1 MKEIFELIK
10 NKLSS
15 LGNLLKTLIGY
26 VGWSGTYMLFWFLAN
41 IIYYFLTSEFVE
53 VRLYAIIGIQLG
65 YIFFLLFDLGKL
77 RKKDN

>member
-1 MKEIFELIK
+1 MKEVFELIK
-10 NKLSS
+10 NKLIS
-15 LGNLLKTLIGY
+15 LTNLMKMLIGY
-26 VGWSGTYMLFWFLAN
+26 VGWSGTYMLFWLLVN
-41 IIYYFLTSEFVE
+41 IIYYFFTNEFVE

>member
-10 NKLSS
+10 NKLRS
-15 LGNLLKTLIGY
+15 LADLLRALIGY
-26 VGWSGTYMLFWFLAN
+26 VGWSGTYMLFWLLVN
-41 IIYYFLTSEFVE
+41 IIYYFFTNEFVE

>member
-10 NKLSS
+10 NKLRS
-15 LGNLLKTLIGY
+15 LADLLRALIGY
-26 VGWSGTYMLFWFLAN
+26 VGWSGTYMLFWFLGN
-41 IIYYFLTSEFVE
+41 IIYYFFTNEFVE

-65 YIFFLLFDLGKL
+65 YIFFLLFDLEKL